1 MSRPKI
7 KICGITNLI
16 DAKNALNL
24 GADYIGFIN
33 IEYSL
38 RYLPEADIK
47 AITKDLTEEEL
58 EKAVLLTDS
67 ESTDEIIQTSSHL
80 GIKTLQL
87 YSNLSNSEIS
97 TLKSLGYTI
106 FKPISI
112 DLEDDIDEI
121 DYFKNYV
128 HLIILDTKSKEN
140 EAAGG
145 TGRVF
150 NWDIY
155 NKAKEHYHDVNLAL
169 AGGLNP
175 DNILDAI
182 SKTNP
187 YMLDISSGLELKPRI
202 KSLEKMK
209 ALFGLVQ
216 AAV

>member
-47 AITKDLTEEEL
+47 VITKDLTEEEL
-58 EKAVLLTDS
+58 EKTVLLTDS

-128 HLIILDTKSKEN
+128 HLMILDTKSKEN

-175 DNILDAI
+175 DNIMDAI

-187 YMLDISSGLELKPRI
+187 YMLDISSGLESKPRI

-209 ALFGLVQ
+209 ALFDLVQ